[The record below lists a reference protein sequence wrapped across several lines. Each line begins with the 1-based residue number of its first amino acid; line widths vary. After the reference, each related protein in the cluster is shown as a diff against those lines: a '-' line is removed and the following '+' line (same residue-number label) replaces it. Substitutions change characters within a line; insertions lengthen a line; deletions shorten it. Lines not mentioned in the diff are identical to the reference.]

1 MLIRHINGFF
11 LYYYAWN
18 ELTNEEKKSIKNSGL
33 RYWGGE
39 IDCYWRFD
47 NNPIEVLK
55 GWKLT
60 NKWADDAIEI
70 FDWK

>member
-1 MLIRHINGFF
+1 M
-11 LYYYAWN
+11 
-18 ELTNEEKKSIKNSGL
+18 TKEEKKSIKNSGL